1 VDTWDNFWQIIWL
14 FFWGFVLVAYL
25 MTLFSII
32 ADIFRDHTLNG
43 WWKALWILFLV
54 FLPFL
59 TALVYVIARG
69 RGMAERSQRDAR
81 QAQQATDDY
90 IRGVAGSGGGGGA
103 SAADEIAKAK
113 SLLDAGTIS
122 AEEFAHL
129 KARALGTARA

>member
-1 VDTWDNFWQIIWL
+1 MDTWDSFWQIIWL
-14 FFWGFVLVAYL
+14 FFWGFVFIAYL

-43 WWKALWILFLV
+43 WFKALWILFLV
-54 FLPFL
+54 FFPFI

-81 QAQQATDDY
+81 QAQKATDDY
-90 IRGVAGSGGGGGA
+90 IRGVAGGGGGA

-113 SLLDAGTIS
+113 TLLDSGTIT

-129 KARALGTARA
+129 KSRALGTSRV